1 VTNWDDLRFFLAVAR
16 AGSFSAAARALK
28 VAQPT
33 VGRRVAALEE
43 RLGAELFVEAPT
55 GQILSET
62 GRLMLGQAEQMEL
75 AAIAAARIASGR
87 DLGLRGRVTI
97 TASEW
102 FIGSVLAPLLGPF
115 VTRYPELELELLA
128 DVRHLS
134 LLRREAD
141 IAIRP
146 SRFEHAEVIERRIGY
161 LSFGLYAADSYL
173 AAHGAPDFE
182 RQCEGHTLIAMSEAL
197 GKVPDV
203 TWLPEVASRARVAVR
218 ANGREPMVRMASAGL
233 GIACLPRF
241 LGDRAPN
248 LRFLP
253 TPNQGPRREL
263 WLGGHRDSRSVPRVK
278 ATTNFLGECV
288 GRLGVALD
296 PR

>member
-1 VTNWDDLRFFLAVAR
+1 
-16 AGSFSAAARALK
+16 
-28 VAQPT
+28 
-33 VGRRVAALEE
+33 
-43 RLGAELFVEAPT
+43 
-55 GQILSET
+55 
-62 GRLMLGQAEQMEL
+62 MLGQAEQMEL
-75 AAIAAARIASGR
+75 SAIAAERLASGR
-87 DLGLRGRVTI
+87 DVGLRGRVTI
-97 TASEW
+97 TATEW

-115 VTRYPELELELLA
+115 VIRYPELELELLA

-146 SRFEHAEVIERRIGY
+146 SRFEQADVVERRIGF

-173 AAHGAPDFE
+173 ALHGAPDFG

-203 TWLPEVASRARVAVR
+203 GWIPEVAGRARVAVR
-218 ANGREPMVRMASAGL
+218 ANGREPMVRMAAAGI

-241 LGDRAPN
+241 LGDREPN

-253 TPNQGPRREL
+253 TPCEGPRREL
-263 WLGGHRDSRSVPRVK
+263 WLGFHRDGRAAPRVK
-278 ATTNFLGECV
+278 ATTTFLAESV
-288 GRLGVALD
+288 ARLAVALD